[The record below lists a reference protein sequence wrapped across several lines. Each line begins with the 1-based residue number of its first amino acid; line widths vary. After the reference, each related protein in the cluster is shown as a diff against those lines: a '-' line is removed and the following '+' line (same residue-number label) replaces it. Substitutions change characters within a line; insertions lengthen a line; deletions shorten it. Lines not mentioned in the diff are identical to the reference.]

1 MPGKKGLDMQSP
13 ESAAV
18 AAETGK
24 TGVLLRLLSRGTLLW
39 LCTVAILVLHDSIAA
54 HGEQAHHEGRSA
66 LTPRPVSVE
75 TIRQTTIE
83 DRSHIFA
90 RVIPRDP
97 VVVTM
102 PDADGIVTDIA
113 ASVGDWVEQ
122 GDVIARLD
130 PRRAERTLRE
140 AELRVATAQ
149 GAAISASDRLQLSK
163 AALSRNRDT
172 LARVA
177 QLADNGAAAE
187 TRRETA
193 ALEVDRAETDYSL
206 AASALQLAQDELA
219 LAELALDQARI
230 ALADTTLTAPVAGRL
245 LALPLERGTRPV
257 PAAVVATIAAGGHV
271 ALEVDL
277 PVARLSRLAIG
288 QDMPLTLMDGTTLRP
303 RLIGLPFG
311 SAAGTGLATLRL
323 ALPDDGA
330 LRPGMTL
337 AADLTLARRLAI
349 DVPLAAVTLRGDGAT
364 VMRVVDGRAIATPV
378 TLAGPRSDG
387 RPDTRIEVLSG
398 LSEGDVIVARAP
410 DLVQDGEAVLLP
422 GDPGRRRIAAL
433 SLLPGVL
440 Q

>member
-1 MPGKKGLDMQSP
+1 MQPP
-13 ESAAV
+13 ESATN
-18 AAETGK
+18 AETDR
-24 TGVLLRLLSRGTLLW
+24 TSILMRLLSRGTLLW
-39 LCTVAILVLHDSIAA
+39 LCTFAILVLHDTLAA
-54 HGEQAHHEGRSA
+54 HGESA
-66 LTPRPVSVE
+66 RHDAPTGLTPRPVTVE
-75 TIRQTTIE
+75 TIRPTTVE
-83 DRSHIFA
+83 DRSHVFA

-97 VVVTM
+97 VAVTTPAADAVV
-102 PDADGIVTDIA
+102 ADITA
-113 ASVGDWVEQ
+113 AIGDWVEK

-130 PRRAERTLRE
+130 PRMAERALRE

-177 QLADNGAAAE
+177 QLAENGAAAE

-219 LAELALDQARI
+219 LAELAADQARV
-230 ALADTTLTAPVAGRL
+230 ALADTTLVAPVAGRIL
-245 LALPLERGTRPV
+245 DLPLERGARPA
-257 PAAVVATIAAGGHV
+257 PGTIAATIATGGRL

-277 PVARLSRLAIG
+277 PVARLARLVVG

-303 RLIGLPFG
+303 RLIALPFG
-311 SAAGTGLATLRL
+311 SVTGTGLATLRL
-323 ALPDDGA
+323 ALPEDSA
-330 LRPGMTL
+330 LLPGMTL
-337 AADLTLARRLAI
+337 AADLTLERRLAI
-349 DVPLAAVTLRGDGAT
+349 DVPVAALTLRGDNAT

-378 TLAGPRSDG
+378 ALAAPRADG
-387 RPDTRIEVLSG
+387 RPDARIEVLSG

-410 DLVQDGEAVLLP
+410 DLVQDGESVLLP
-422 GDPGRRRIAAL
+422 GDPGRRRIASL
-433 SLLPGVL
+433 SLVPDVL

>member
-1 MPGKKGLDMQSP
+1 MQPP

-18 AAETGK
+18 AAESGK

-39 LCTVAILVLHDSIAA
+39 LFTVAILVLHDTIAA
-54 HGEQAHHEGRSA
+54 HGEQAHHDGRA
-66 LTPRPVSVE
+66 AMTPRPVSVE
-75 TIRQTTIE
+75 TIRQTTVE

-90 RVIPRDP
+90 RVVPRDP
-97 VVVTM
+97 VAVTM
-102 PDADGIVTDIA
+102 PDAGGIVSDIA
-113 ASVGDWVEQ
+113 AAVGDWVEQ

-130 PRRAERTLRE
+130 PRMAERTLRE

-172 LARVA
+172 LTRVA

-230 ALADTTLTAPVAGRL
+230 ALVDTTLIAPVAGRI
-245 LALPLERGTRPV
+245 LALPLERGARPA
-257 PAAVVATIAAGGHV
+257 PGTLAASIAAEGHL
-271 ALEVDL
+271 AIEVDL

-288 QDMPLTLMDGTTLRP
+288 QDMPLTLTDGTTLRP
-303 RLIGLPFG
+303 RLIALPFG
-311 SAAGTGLATLRL
+311 SATGTGLATLRL
-323 ALPDDGA
+323 SLSEDSG
-330 LRPGMTL
+330 LLPGMTL
-337 AADLTLARRLAI
+337 AADLTLARRTAI
-349 DVPLAAVTLRGDGAT
+349 DVPVAALTLRGDGAT
-364 VMRVVDGRAIATPV
+364 VMRVVDGRAVATPV
-378 TLAGPRSDG
+378 TLAAPRPDGRSD
-387 RPDTRIEVLSG
+387 TRVEVLAG

-410 DLVQDGEAVLLP
+410 DLVQDGEALLLP
-422 GDPGRRRIAAL
+422 GDPGRRRIASLA
-433 SLLPGVL
+433 LLPDAL